1 MEIKKYNTIPSFKGY
16 DARELN
22 GVLVTDKMYADTLKK
37 LSPKTGVD
45 VFLPNIASKSIKKE
59 RFELSQSNKLM
70 WTQDYLTVLNHKVKA
85 VLYDGSRDFLK
96 RVLRATSDGMEKDF
110 GFKSIK
116 AFPHL
121 RGGNFF
127 ICNNNGKKELLISE
141 NKLIYPQELFQ
152 KIYDVEKIHT
162 IPKLDY
168 HLDLFIRPLD
178 NGNVLVAD
186 YKMTKDGMQKGIEKI
201 KDYIEKNNLTE
212 SERANFEKVAEN
224 IELMI
229 KKLDIT
235 LKFDPYKPQETLPK
249 VITALKE
256 AGYNPIR
263 VPAAYHYLGGVKN
276 KEREQELLNNFNQNM
291 EELKSMAK
299 HYDPIVQ
306 AATDKYIELQTVKKD
321 NTKNLG
327 VEIESFYENNFINSI
342 VHKKD
347 DGKIVYITNAP
358 LLDAKL
364 GITPAIEQKTG
375 FSTKNMF
382 VESVAPYI
390 DKENI
395 HFIDQKIT
403 ERLFKYQGGIHCTA
417 AEIPSV

>member
-1 MEIKKYNTIPSFKGY
+1 MEIKKHNTIPSFKGY

-22 GVLVTDKMYADTLKK
+22 RVVVTDKMCADTLKK
-37 LSPKTGVD
+37 MSAKTGLD
-45 VFLPNIASKSIKKE
+45 VYTPNIASKSIKKE
-59 RFELSQSNKLM
+59 RFDLSQSNKLM

-127 ICNNNGKKELLISE
+127 ICNNNGKNELLISE
-141 NKLIYPQELFQ
+141 NKLIYPQELFE

-178 NGNVLVAD
+178 NGNILVAD
-186 YKMTKDGMQKGIEKI
+186 YQMTKDGMQKGIEKI
-201 KDYIEKNNLTE
+201 KNYIENNKLTE
-212 SERANFEKVAEN
+212 NARTDLEKIAEN

-235 LKFDPYKPQETLPK
+235 LQFDPYKPQETLPK

-291 EELKSMAK
+291 DELKSMAK

-364 GITPAIEQKTG
+364 GITPEIEQKTG

-395 HFIDQKIT
+395 HFIDQKTT